1 LPFTDRSFFYLLL
14 PQGSHQAFFFIEC
27 ITVLISI
34 IINYRPCKILREIAC
49 MNKIAVIP
57 ARYAATRFPA
67 KLMRLLDDKT
77 VIRTAYENTLATG
90 LFDNV
95 LVVTDSRI
103 IYEEMKDGNVIMSKR
118 AHESGSDRI
127 AEAIENIDCDVVLNV
142 QGDEPFSD
150 RVVLQ
155 QVLSAFDDKS
165 VMVASVMHE
174 IFEQADIQNP
184 NNVKVVV
191 DNNND
196 ALFFSR
202 SVIPFVRDEGTKAV
216 YYKHMGIYA
225 YRKDTLLQFTKWPV
239 GNLEKIEK
247 LEQLRYLENGF
258 KIRMILTDHAS
269 IGIDTPEDLELARQ
283 FLYQQKNNK
292 A

>member
-1 LPFTDRSFFYLLL
+1 M
-14 PQGSHQAFFFIEC
+14 
-27 ITVLISI
+27 
-34 IINYRPCKILREIAC
+34 K
-49 MNKIAVIP
+49 KIAVIP
-57 ARYAATRFPA
+57 ARYASTRFPA

-90 LFDNV
+90 LFDDV

-103 IYEEMKDGNVIMSKR
+103 IYEEMKDGNVVMSRR

-127 AEAIENIDCDVVLNV
+127 AEAIEDIDCDVVLNV
-142 QGDEPFSD
+142 QGDEPFTD
-150 RVVLQ
+150 RLMLQ
-155 QVLSAFDDKS
+155 HVLSEFDDKN

-174 IFEQADIQNP
+174 MFEQADIENP

-202 SVIPFVRDEGTKAV
+202 SVIPFARDEGTKAA

-225 YRKDTLLQFTKWPV
+225 YRKTALLQFTRWPA
-239 GNLEKIEK
+239 GTLEKIEK

-258 KIRMILTDHAS
+258 KIRMILTDFIS
-269 IGIDTPEDLELARQ
+269 IGIDTVEDLELARQ
-283 FLYQQKNNK
+283 FLIQQKNNQ

>member
-1 LPFTDRSFFYLLL
+1 M
-14 PQGSHQAFFFIEC
+14 
-27 ITVLISI
+27 
-34 IINYRPCKILREIAC
+34 K
-49 MNKIAVIP
+49 KIAVIP

-77 VIRTAYENTLATG
+77 VIRTTYENVLATG

-103 IYEEMKDGNVIMSKR
+103 IYEEMKDSNVMMSRR

-127 AEAIENIDCDVVLNV
+127 AEAIENIDCDVVLNI
-142 QGDEPFSD
+142 QGDEPFMDSIM
-150 RVVLQ
+150 LQ
-155 QVLSAFDDKS
+155 HVLSVFDDKE

-202 SVIPFVRDEGTKAV
+202 SVIPFIRDEGTEAA

-225 YRKDTLLQFTKWPV
+225 YRKTALLQFTKWPT
-239 GNLEKIEK
+239 GTLEKIEK
-247 LEQLRYLENGF
+247 LEQLRALEHG
-258 KIRMILTDHAS
+258 RS
-269 IGIDTPEDLELARQ
+269 IWVMEVERATHGIDTAEQYAAFVRR
-283 FLYQQKNNK
+283 FKGR
-292 A
+292 